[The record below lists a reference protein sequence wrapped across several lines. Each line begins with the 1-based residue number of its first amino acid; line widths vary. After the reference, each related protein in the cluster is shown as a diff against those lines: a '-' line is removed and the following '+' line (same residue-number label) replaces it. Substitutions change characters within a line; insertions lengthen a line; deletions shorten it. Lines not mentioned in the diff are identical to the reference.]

1 MGMKTVEPSGVQS
14 ILRPGGTVVDV
25 LKMQLSACAKEM
37 GAEDVECAVTV
48 SDKPEHGDYAS
59 NIAMALA
66 RTMKKNPME
75 IARELQTI
83 LMRDFSSQSPQVDQ
97 THAVLHRNAG
107 KEDELPTQSSEMVVL
122 DKVDVAPPGFINI
135 HLSSETISTRL
146 NRVLNRKEG
155 DGKRQ
160 DSTAVSYQ
168 LSAISSKIE
177 KKNPKKQRVMIEFA
191 DPNPFKEFHIGHL
204 RNIVLG
210 EAFSRG
216 LEAIGCDVRR
226 VNYQGDVGMHVAKS
240 LWGLRDMKEE
250 SVRLRDTGI
259 DPRVKAAILGQAYS
273 RGSIH
278 YESSDIAK
286 QEIID
291 INKMVYRDDPS
302 IREEWNFGRQ
312 ISLDYFDLVYTRV
325 GTVFTR
331 FYFESE
337 VAPKGMQIVLDHIE
351 DGVFEKSDGAIIYK
365 GEKAGL
371 HTRVFVSK
379 ELYATYE
386 AKDLALAPLKYGE
399 YQYDLSIIMTGNEQS
414 PYFGVMLAALK
425 EIDPVLAGKTR
436 HIPFGMVNLSTGK
449 MSSRTG
455 HILTAEWLL
464 DEAKKKI
471 NIILSKNTSKYT
483 ESETEEIA
491 EKAAV
496 SAVKYA
502 MLRVGAASDIAFDI
516 DTSISFDGD
525 SGPYL
530 QYTYAR
536 CKSVLRKVKESSV
549 VSRQLKA
556 ESSELFETLNLE
568 ERAVA
573 MKILQ
578 FDDVVAESAVNFAP
592 NTLCTY
598 LFELAQSFNTL
609 YAKHSIL
616 GEKIGSDKIQ
626 SDIVSSNNDIQS
638 VTATCQ
644 RGPLAQG
651 VGTAQS
657 ALRLALTSATALVL
671 KDGLYLLGIETVE
684 RM

>member
-1 MGMKTVEPSGVQS
+1 MGMKTEDPSVIQS

-25 LKMQLSACAKEM
+25 LKTQLLACAKDM
-37 GAEDVECAVTV
+37 GAGEVECTVTV

-59 NIAMALA
+59 NIALVLA
-66 RTMKKNPME
+66 RVLKRNPME
-75 IARELQTI
+75 IATELQTR
-83 LMRDFSSQSPQVDQ
+83 LMRDFSSQSPQVHQ
-97 THAVLHRNAG
+97 THAILHQNAG
-107 KEDELPTQSSEMVVL
+107 KEDESPTQSGEMVVL

-135 HLSSETISTRL
+135 FLSPEAISTRVD
-146 NRVLNRKEG
+146 RVLNRKEG

-160 DSTAVSYQ
+160 DSAELRVESLE
-168 LSAISSKIE
+168 LS
-177 KKNPKKQRVMIEFA
+177 KKKKVRALKKQRVMIEFA
-191 DPNPFKEFHIGHL
+191 DPNPYKEFHIGHL
-204 RNIVLG
+204 RNITLG
-210 EAFSRG
+210 EAFARG
-216 LEAIGCDVRR
+216 LEAIGCEVRR
-226 VNYQGDVGMHVAKS
+226 VNYQGDVGMHVSKS
-240 LWGLRDMKEE
+240 LWGLRNMLEE
-250 SVRLRDTGI
+250 SARLRDTGI

-273 RGSIH
+273 RGATN
-278 YESSDIAK
+278 YETSETAK
-286 QEIID
+286 QEIIN
-291 INKMVYRDDPS
+291 INKQVYRDDPS
-302 IREEWNFGRQ
+302 IREEWAFGRQ
-312 ISLDYFDLVYTRV
+312 ISLDYFDLVYKRV
-325 GTVFTR
+325 GTIFSR

-337 VAPKGMQIVLDHIE
+337 VAPKGMQIVLEHIE
-351 DGVFEKSDGAIIYK
+351 DGIFERSDGAIIYR

-379 ELYATYE
+379 EQYATYE
-386 AKDLALAPLKYGE
+386 AKDLALAPLKYTE

-414 PYFGVMLAALK
+414 PYFSVMFAALK

-471 NIILSKNTSKYT
+471 NIILSKNASKYT
-483 ESETEEIA
+483 ESETKEIA

-536 CKSVLRKVKESSV
+536 CKSVLRKSKN
-549 VSRQLKA
+549 VS
-556 ESSELFETLNLE
+556 TLEIRLSNVDLNPE
-568 ERAVA
+568 ERALA
-573 MKILQ
+573 MKIIQ
-578 FDDVVAESAVNFAP
+578 FDDVVADAAVNFAP

-598 LFELAQSFNTL
+598 LFELAQSFNTF

-616 GEKIGSDKIQ
+616 GELSA
-626 SDIVSSNNDIQS
+626 VSSQ
-638 VTATCQ
+638 
-644 RGPLAQG
+644 P
-651 VGTAQS
+651 S
-657 ALRLALTSATALVL
+657 AYHRLALTAATAQVL